1 MSNPALQVYGGDE
14 ISAVVIDPGSYSTN
28 IGYSGMDNPQLNIP
42 SSYGLYTDGSKK
54 DHKSFNDQF
63 MTLPRPDFEI
73 KPILENGCVV
83 DWDAAQEQWTWAV
96 ADQLKFGS
104 LQGVPAFLTEA
115 IWNSDTNRKKSLEV
129 LLEGMDFEAC
139 YIAPTATCVSFAM
152 GRPTCLVVD
161 IGHDVS
167 SVCPVIDGMTLS
179 KSSTRNFLAGKFLN
193 ALIEEHLKPRE
204 IIPRFRVAQRRPEF
218 KAKIFDFKVDPSV
231 DNFDNSRGFFQECKE
246 TMLQVAPSDS
256 PKFETELDSMSKRS
270 IEAPWGEN
278 IIFDSRTRFSFA
290 EQLFNPSET
299 LMPNDWPR
307 SNGIVE
313 TWHNDYIPMKRAKPN
328 VGNKER
334 ESTTD
339 STPAAAADGAKPGDP
354 ATETNENGKRPLDNS
369 SEPESILAGLSDLVA
384 TAIMATDVDLRATLA
399 HNLVITGG
407 CSSIPGITDRLVAE
421 LNKKLPAL
429 KFRILTSGHSKERQ
443 TRAWLGGSILSSL
456 GTFHQLWVGK
466 QEYEEVGTDR
476 LLKDRFR

>member
-28 IGYSGMDNPQLNIP
+28 IGYSGTDNPQLNIP

-54 DHKSFNDQF
+54 GHKSFNDQF
-63 MTLPRPDFEI
+63 MTLPRPDFEV

-96 ADQLKFGS
+96 AEQLKFGS
-104 LQGVPAFLTEA
+104 LDGVPAFLTEA
-115 IWNSDTNRKKSLEV
+115 IWNSETNRKKSLEV

-161 IGHDVS
+161 IGHDAS

-193 ALIEEHLKPRE
+193 TLIEKHLKPRE
-204 IIPRFRVAQRRPEF
+204 IIPLFRVAQRRPEF
-218 KAKIFDFKVDPSV
+218 KPRSFDFTVDRSV
-231 DNFDNSRGFFQECKE
+231 DNFVNSRGFLQECKE
-246 TMLQVAPSDS
+246 TMLQTAPSDS

-290 EQLFNPSET
+290 EQLFNPSES
-299 LMPNDWPR
+299 LMPEGWPR
-307 SNGIVE
+307 SNGIIE

-328 VGNKER
+328 VGNKDK
-334 ESTTD
+334 ESTVDPTPVAEGTKSGD
-339 STPAAAADGAKPGDP
+339 SAPAI
-354 ATETNENGKRPLDNS
+354 NENGKRSLESTSESENS
-369 SEPESILAGLSDLVA
+369 LAGLNDLVA
-384 TAIMATDVDLRATLA
+384 TSIMATDVDLRATLA
-399 HNLVITGG
+399 HNLVVTGG
-407 CSSIPGITDRLVAE
+407 TSSIPGLTDRLVAE

-466 QEYEEVGTDR
+466 QEYEEVGADR

>member
-14 ISAVVIDPGSYSTN
+14 VSAVVIDPGSYSTN
-28 IGYSGMDNPQLNIP
+28 VGYSGTDNPQLNIP
-42 SSYGLYTDGSKK
+42 SSYGRYTAGDKEG
-54 DHKSFNDQF
+54 HKSFNDQF
-63 MTLPRPDFEI
+63 MGLPRRDFEI

-83 DWDAAQEQWTWAV
+83 DWDSAQEQWAWAV
-96 ADQLKFGS
+96 ENQLKFNS
-104 LQGVPAFLTEA
+104 LKGTPAFLTEA
-115 IWNSDTNRKKSLEV
+115 IWNSEANRKKSLEV

-167 SVCPVIDGMTLS
+167 SVCPVVDGMTLS

-193 ALIEEHLKPRE
+193 TLIENHLKPRDL
-204 IIPRFRVAQRRPEF
+204 IPLFRVSQRRP
-218 KAKIFDFKVDPSV
+218 DFKPKTFDYQIDPSV
-231 DNFDNSRGFFQECKE
+231 DNFANSRGFLQECKE
-246 TMLQVAPSDS
+246 TLLQVAPIDS

-290 EQLFNPSET
+290 EQLFKPSEE
-299 LMPNDWPR
+299 LMPENWPK

-313 TWHNDYIPMKRAKPN
+313 TWHNDYVPMKRAKPN
-328 VGNKER
+328 VGKDR
-334 ESTTD
+334 EGTTD
-339 STPAAAADGAKPGDP
+339 ATPLPEEAKADDASP
-354 ATETNENGKRPLDNS
+354 ETNSNGKRPLDGTS
-369 SEPESILAGLSDLVA
+369 DSVSLLAGLSDLVA
-384 TAIMATDVDLRATLA
+384 TAITATDVDLRATLA
-399 HNLVITGG
+399 HNLIVTGG
-407 CSSIPGITDRLVAE
+407 SSSIPGLTDRLMAE

-429 KFRILTSGHSKERQ
+429 KFRILTSGHPKERQ
-443 TRAWLGGSILSSL
+443 SRAWLGGSILSSL
-456 GTFHQLWVGK
+456 GTFHQLWVGR
-466 QEYEEVGTDR
+466 QEFEEVGAER